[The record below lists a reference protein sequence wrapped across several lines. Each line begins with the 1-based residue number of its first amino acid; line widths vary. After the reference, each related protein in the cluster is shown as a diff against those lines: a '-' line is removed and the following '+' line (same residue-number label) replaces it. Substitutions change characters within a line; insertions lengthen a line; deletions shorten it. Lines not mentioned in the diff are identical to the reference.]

1 MTSTGMGGNLQIVC
15 ANCQAPPVPG
25 SKLRYCGRC
34 LCTQYCGKLCAAA
47 DWAEHKLACE
57 SLRRGHD
64 GDMAEHEEA
73 GGTRKEFRQ
82 GYRED
87 ANFFAGVPGML
98 TLLYKPHTPTP
109 KPPRHRP
116 PELWAPSL
124 IAVARRGL
132 AAVAGVQGGERGG
145 EGNSGHA
152 SGLVMVVCGASE
164 KQPVQQPREPK
175 TFV

>member
-87 ANFFAGVPGML
+87 ANFFAGVPGLKNEMELLAWTHRHKSPVVSASTIQLPSNNL
-98 TLLYKPHTPTP
+98 T
-109 KPPRHRP
+109 
-116 PELWAPSL
+116 A
-124 IAVARRGL
+124 
-132 AAVAGVQGGERGG
+132 
-145 EGNSGHA
+145 EGD
-152 SGLVMVVCGASE
+152 
-164 KQPVQQPREPK
+164 
-175 TFV
+175 